1 MCGEDALRNVS
12 SGVTGNL
19 KEEWV
24 REHREWCRTDP
35 GAEDWLCV
43 WADAVCLSVRGSERK
58 QCFLAIVGC
67 NARGERRLQA
77 LETAASEHNEN
88 WKALLDGLHPRGL
101 CLHPGAKMCAEDSWG
116 SDIAAAALLHL
127 AAATPERML
136 PDIPGLSGHVAP
148 RLDPGA
154 LVRKNG
160 RIVPP
165 EGPARA
171 PSPTWACLAGP
182 RPPTTGTLA

>member
-43 WADAVCLSVRGSERK
+43 WADAVCLSVRESEHK

-67 NARGERRLQA
+67 SARREKRLQA

-88 WKALLDGLHPRGL
+88 LKALLR
-101 CLHPGAKMCAEDSWG
+101 
-116 SDIAAAALLHL
+116 L

-136 PDIPGLSGHVAP
+136 PGIPDLSGHVAP

-154 LVRKNG
+154 PARKNG
-160 RIVPP
+160 RIAPP
-165 EGPARA
+165 ERPGLGVVPDMGLLGRPAA
-171 PSPTWACLAGP
+171 VIDWDACLTAPQNLWENLPPPDGGADP
-182 RPPTTGTLA
+182 RAWMHVGG